1 MPPRL
6 TRFFLSA
13 TSPPLLSHFYPRDFP
28 SSSPKAQPS
37 GILRE
42 FLRLESISR
51 RGFSNSA
58 TFLFFSSFFFS
69 LFLFRSVFL
78 AQLFPFDTGE
88 SRIERN
94 ALSAIIYYCSP
105 LSFPRLLEENYVFLQ
120 LSKRTEVE
128 GKWRS
133 ETFNTSALLLTWY
146 GDIIFVWKNWIEIL

>member
-13 TSPPLLSHFYPRDFP
+13 TFPPLLSHFYPRDFP

-51 RGFSNSA
+51 RGFFNSA

-69 LFLFRSVFL
+69 LSLSFVQFFLLS
-78 AQLFPFDTGE
+78 FDTGE

-94 ALSAIIYYCSP
+94 ALSAIVYYCSP
-105 LSFPRLLEENYVFLQ
+105 LSFSRLLEENYIFYNC
-120 LSKRTEVE
+120 RNER
-128 GKWRS
+128 KWKGSGGAR
-133 ETFNTSALLLTWY
+133 LLIPRRYCWR
-146 GDIIFVWKNWIEIL
+146 DIIFVWKNWIEIL

>member
-28 SSSPKAQPS
+28 SSLSKGAALRNFT
-37 GILRE
+37 GIFAARVYFPPRIFQFRDFPL
-42 FLRLESISR
+42 
-51 RGFSNSA
+51 
-58 TFLFFSSFFFS
+58 
-69 LFLFRSVFL
+69 LFLLFL
-78 AQLFPFDTGE
+78 
-88 SRIERN
+88 
-94 ALSAIIYYCSP
+94 LSLS
-105 LSFPRLLEENYVFLQ
+105 LSFSFSCSAFPVWHPRVEDWEKCIVGHCLLLLPPLLLEIVRGKLYFLQ

-146 GDIIFVWKNWIEIL
+146 YICVEKLDKDFIE

>member
-6 TRFFLSA
+6 TRFFLSP

-58 TFLFFSSFFFS
+58 TFLFFSFFFS
-69 LFLFRSVFL
+69 LSLFRSVFL

-94 ALSAIIYYCSP
+94 ALSAIVYYCSP
-105 LSFPRLLEENYVFLQ
+105 LSFPRLLEENYIFYNCRNERKWKGSGGARLFIPRRYCWRDTVILY
-120 LSKRTEVE
+120 LC
-128 GKWRS
+128 GKI
-133 ETFNTSALLLTWY
+133 
-146 GDIIFVWKNWIEIL
+146 G

>member
-51 RGFSNSA
+51 RGFFNSA

-69 LFLFRSVFL
+69 LSLSFVQFFLLS
-78 AQLFPFDTGE
+78 FDTGE

-94 ALSAIIYYCSP
+94 ALSAIVYYCSP
-105 LSFPRLLEENYVFLQ
+105 LSFSRLLEENYIFYNC
-120 LSKRTEVE
+120 RNER
-128 GKWRS
+128 KWKGSGGAR
-133 ETFNTSALLLTWY
+133 LLIPRRYCWR
-146 GDIIFVWKNWIEIL
+146 DIIFVWKNWIEIL

>member
-51 RGFSNSA
+51 RGFFNSA

-69 LFLFRSVFL
+69 LSLSFVQFFLLS
-78 AQLFPFDTGE
+78 FDTGE

-94 ALSAIIYYCSP
+94 ALSAIVYYCSP

>member
-51 RGFSNSA
+51 RGFFNSA
-58 TFLFFSSFFFS
+58 TFLFFSFFFS
-69 LFLFRSVFL
+69 LSLFRSVLL
-78 AQLFPFDTGE
+78 AQLWHRRVEDWEKCIVGHCLLLLP
-88 SRIERN
+88 
-94 ALSAIIYYCSP
+94 P
-105 LSFPRLLEENYVFLQ
+105 LLPEIVRGKLYFLQ

-133 ETFNTSALLLTWY
+133 ETFNTSSLLLMWY

>member
-51 RGFSNSA
+51 HGFFNSA

-69 LFLFRSVFL
+69 LSLFRSVFL

-94 ALSAIIYYCSP
+94 ALSAIVYYCSP
-105 LSFPRLLEENYVFLQ
+105 LSFPRLLEENYIFYNCRNERKWKGSGGARLLIPRRYCWRDTVILY
-120 LSKRTEVE
+120 LC
-128 GKWRS
+128 GKI
-133 ETFNTSALLLTWY
+133 
-146 GDIIFVWKNWIEIL
+146 G

>member
-28 SSSPKAQPS
+28 SSLSKGAALRNFT
-37 GILRE
+37 GIFAARVYFPPRIFQFRDFPLL
-42 FLRLESISR
+42 FLL
-51 RGFSNSA
+51 
-58 TFLFFSSFFFS
+58 FLLS
-69 LFLFRSVFL
+69 LSLFRSVFL
-78 AQLFPFDTGE
+78 AQLFPFDTRE

-94 ALSAIIYYCSP
+94 ALSAIVYYCSP

-133 ETFNTSALLLTWY
+133 ETFNTSALLLT
-146 GDIIFVWKNWIEIL
+146 

>member
-51 RGFSNSA
+51 RGFFNSA

-69 LFLFRSVFL
+69 LSLFRSVFL

-94 ALSAIIYYCSP
+94 ALSAIVYYCSP
-105 LSFPRLLEENYVFLQ
+105 LSFPRLLEENYIFYNC
-120 LSKRTEVE
+120 RNER
-128 GKWRS
+128 KWKGSGGAR
-133 ETFNTSALLLTWY
+133 LLIPRRYCWR
-146 GDIIFVWKNWIEIL
+146 DIIFVWKNWIEIL